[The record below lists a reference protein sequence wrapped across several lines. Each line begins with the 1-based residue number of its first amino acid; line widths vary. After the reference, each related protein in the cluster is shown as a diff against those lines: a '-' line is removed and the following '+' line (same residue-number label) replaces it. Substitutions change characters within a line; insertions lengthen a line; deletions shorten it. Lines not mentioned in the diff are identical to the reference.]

1 MEALMK
7 KLLVYLLLIFIAW
20 HYYQKNTAPTEIEA
34 APEPAVAEEHDAPVY
49 QEPELIRFEPSTGF
63 SCDGRQYCSQM
74 RSRPEAE
81 YFLKNCPNTKMD
93 GDFDGIPCENDTRF

>member
-1 MEALMK
+1 MK

-20 HYYQKNTAPTEIEA
+20 HYYQKNTAPTEIVA
-34 APEPAVAEEHDAPVY
+34 PPEPLLVDEPAAPVY
-49 QEPELIRFEPSTGF
+49 QETELIRFEPTTDF

>member
-1 MEALMK
+1 MK

-20 HYYQKNTAPTEIEA
+20 HYYQKNTAPAEII
-34 APEPAVAEEHDAPVY
+34 APSESLLAEEHDTPVY
-49 QEPELIRFEPSTGF
+49 QEPELIRFEPTTGF

-93 GDFDGIPCENDTRF
+93 GDHDGIPCENDSRF

>member
-1 MEALMK
+1 MK
-7 KLLVYLLLIFIAW
+7 KLLVYLLLVFIAW
-20 HYYQKNTAPTEIEA
+20 HYYQKNTAPTEIITPPEA
-34 APEPAVAEEHDAPVY
+34 LFVKEPVTPVY
-49 QEPELIRFEPSTGF
+49 QEPELIRFEPTTGF

-93 GDFDGIPCENDTRF
+93 GDHDGIPCENDTRF

>member
-1 MEALMK
+1 MRK
-7 KLLVYLLLIFIAW
+7 FPVYLLLVFIAW
-20 HYYQKNTAPTEIEA
+20 HYFQKNTAPKEVVAPPEA
-34 APEPAVAEEHDAPVY
+34 LFIEEHDAQVY
-49 QEPELIRFEPSTGF
+49 QEPELIRFEPSTDF